1 MGTLECTSLLG
12 CPSNALARA
21 GDPGASSECRQEAC
35 QQYSWDAS
43 LCGDQPV
50 TEGLAVNQ
58 VVLLEWIN
66 SLCSWHLLASCWGH
80 CSPEDSRDGGGY
92 SQKRFPDI
100 CKVDNAGTAG
110 LHYTRLWNR
119 VYLHDNN
126 TFLVHFLEHL
136 LLSVFCTL
144 LPLTLISWCIVWGWR
159 SKGNS
164 LCGYEVDLSPK
175 PLSNP
180 AWTVLHSPPSH
191 TYISLHI

>member
-21 GDPGASSECRQEAC
+21 GDPGASGECRQEAC

-50 TEGLAVNQ
+50 TEGSAVNQ

-66 SLCSWHLLASCWGH
+66 SSCSWHLLASCWGH

-100 CKVDNAGTAG
+100 CKVDNAGSYSWIA
-110 LHYTRLWNR
+110 LHKIMDQSIPTWQQ
-119 VYLHDNN
+119 HI
-126 TFLVHFLEHL
+126 FGVHFRICYLGVCTPLPHTHL
-136 LLSVFCTL
+136 FMYSVSVE
-144 LPLTLISWCIVWGWR
+144 IWR
-159 SKGNS
+159 Q
-164 LCGYEVDLSPK
+164 
-175 PLSNP
+175 
-180 AWTVLHSPPSH
+180 
-191 TYISLHI
+191 